1 MIPPPQCG
9 SGRLRP
15 TARRIA
21 CTAMDGTAM
30 TTAAQHDAARGRKA
44 SWASTCGHFCQGG
57 SHRMAHN
64 GRSDLRATIYTLP
77 SMHLIGSM
85 PTKTKQ
91 PKPKPGLHLCLFGVL
106 AACGPAPF
114 TTATASTPGG
124 FTRANP
130 VHGVVAVPT
139 FRKCV
144 ECTPIRLLPQPPWLH
159 LQI

>member
-1 MIPPPQCG
+1 
-9 SGRLRP
+9 
-15 TARRIA
+15 
-21 CTAMDGTAM
+21 M

-77 SMHLIGSM
+77 STLLMGSV
-85 PTKTKQ
+85 PTKQKQ
-91 PKPKPGLHLCLFGVL
+91 PRPKPELHMFGASAHRRL
-106 AACGPAPF
+106 APF

-124 FTRANP
+124 ATNANP

-139 FRKCV
+139 LRKCV
-144 ECTPIRLLPQPPWLH
+144 ACTHIRLLPQPPWLH
-159 LQI
+159 IQI